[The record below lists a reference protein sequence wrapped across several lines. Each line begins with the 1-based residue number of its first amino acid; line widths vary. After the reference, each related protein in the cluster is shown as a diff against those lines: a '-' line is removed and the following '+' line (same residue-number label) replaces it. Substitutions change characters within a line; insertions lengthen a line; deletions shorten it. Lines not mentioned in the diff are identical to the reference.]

1 MPDGD
6 HGHDADAAELE
17 RLRAE
22 VVALR
27 AATAGG
33 GAGSRRAGCAG
44 RSTRWTVSVAL
55 VVLASL
61 LGIVSVV
68 SRYVRSEL
76 LDTDRYVETVAP
88 LASEP
93 AVQDA
98 VGERVTTEIFT
109 RLDVQEV
116 AEDALSRLTEL
127 GAPEVVTGLAAP
139 LADQVESFVE
149 ERVNEFL
156 ASPEFAEL
164 WEDANRTAHAEV
176 KAVLTGE
183 TGDVVSVEDGVI
195 RVDVGPVVSA
205 VRDRLVDR
213 GLDLASNIPDVSATF
228 TLVESQQLESA
239 QRYVRILDDV
249 ATLVPFVALA
259 VAAAAVLVSPNRR
272 RGLLMAALGI
282 GLGMVALALA
292 LALVRAW
299 YLSNATGEVLPTDAA
314 IDIARTL
321 LAPLRL
327 AMRAVLVL
335 GLVVAIGAFL
345 AGPSGPARWLRS
357 LGGRVRAATRSR
369 LEGEREPSPVEAWIG
384 TYKGAL
390 RVGIVAVAVLILAFW
405 TYPSGAT
412 VIGIVLAVV
421 AAMAVVELVGWT
433 RPTEA
438 PPVA

>member
-1 MPDGD
+1 MATTVTTPMPT
-6 HGHDADAAELE
+6 AAELA

-22 VVALR
+22 VAALR
-27 AATAGG
+27 AASVGDGG
-33 GAGSRRAGCAG
+33 GGTGGSRRAGCAG
-44 RSTRWTVSVAL
+44 RSARWTVSVAL

-61 LGIVSVV
+61 LAIVSVV

-93 AVQDA
+93 SVQNA

-109 RLDVQEV
+109 RLDVEEV

-127 GAPEVVTGLAAP
+127 GAPEIVTGLAVP

-149 ERVNEFL
+149 ERVDEFL
-156 ASPEFAEL
+156 ASAEFAEL
-164 WEDANRTAHAEV
+164 WEDANRRAHAEV
-176 KAVLTGE
+176 RAVLTGE
-183 TGDVVSVEDGVI
+183 SGDVVSVEDGVI

-228 TLVESQQLESA
+228 TLVESEQLESA

-282 GLGMVALALA
+282 GLAMVALAL
-292 LALVRAW
+292 
-299 YLSNATGEVLPTDAA
+299 G
-314 IDIARTL
+314 AR
-321 LAPLRL
+321 
-327 AMRAVLVL
+327 
-335 GLVVAIGAFL
+335 
-345 AGPSGPARWLRS
+345 AGPCLVPQQRDGRGPPDRCRHRHRPHLVGAAAAGHARGAGAGSGRWRSARSSPVRRARRAGCGRSAGGCAPRPGRGSRASASPRRSRRGSAPTRVRCASSSWRWRSWCWRSGPI
-357 LGGRVRAATRSR
+357 RAAPR
-369 LEGEREPSPVEAWIG
+369 
-384 TYKGAL
+384 
-390 RVGIVAVAVLILAFW
+390 
-405 TYPSGAT
+405 
-412 VIGIVLAVV
+412 
-421 AAMAVVELVGWT
+421 
-433 RPTEA
+433 
-438 PPVA
+438 